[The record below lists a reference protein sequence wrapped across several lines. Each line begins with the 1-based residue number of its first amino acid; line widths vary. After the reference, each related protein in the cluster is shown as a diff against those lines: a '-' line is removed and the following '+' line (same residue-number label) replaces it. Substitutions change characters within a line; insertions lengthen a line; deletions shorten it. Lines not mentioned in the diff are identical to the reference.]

1 MKKYVLNI
9 KISSD
14 IKLLPLIEAVNDTFI
29 ELINPSENSKFQLS
43 MAIREAVINAIV
55 HGNKRKSNKTVNINY
70 LIKDK
75 MLKVAV
81 SDEGEGFDYK
91 KLPNPTLPENILKPY
106 GRGIFFIKSFMDRVS
121 FSFKPKVGLTITM
134 IKYI

>member
-9 KISSD
+9 KINSD
-14 IKLLPLIEAVNDTFI
+14 IKLLPLVEAINDKFI
-29 ELINPSENSKFQLS
+29 ELINPSEDNRFQLS
-43 MAIREAVINAIV
+43 MAIREAVINAII
-55 HGNKRKSNKTVNINY
+55 HGNKRKINKIVNINY
-70 LIKDK
+70 LIRDK
-75 MLKVAV
+75 MLKVSV
-81 SDEGEGFDYK
+81 SDEGKGFDYK

-121 FSFKPKVGLTITM
+121 FSFKPKEGLTVTM